1 MCVYVYLYILVP
13 NYLLAR
19 LGSLPTAIVVA
30 FGIFLLVNVRA
41 SARAWP
47 LGARPLGARSR
58 ANCRLHL
65 RSPARALPRCTERSP
80 RHQRARGCVRR
91 SYLITGLAS

>member
-58 ANCRLHL
+58 AN
-65 RSPARALPRCTERSP
+65 RCTCARPLARSLGAP
-80 RHQRARGCVRR
+80 SARHATNAHVDVCADP
-91 SYLITGLAS
+91 I